1 MDRLNGYAAP
11 RVSLMARAE
20 GAPTHEMEHENMAD
34 AFKSTLPAPE
44 DKGAMTAENIAA
56 ALAGES
62 RTRTRT

>member
-1 MDRLNGYAAP
+1 
-11 RVSLMARAE
+11 MARAE

-34 AFKSTLPAPE
+34 AFKSTLSAPE

-62 RTRTRT
+62 RTRTRA